1 VTAAADRLTQTLQ
14 TAQTAQTDQTAHPG
28 TTDTDTAEYGR
39 QS

>member
-1 VTAAADRLTQTLQ
+1 VTAAADRLTQTL
-14 TAQTAQTDQTAHPG
+14 QTAQTDQTAHPG